1 MTSQDWEWMGW
12 IWVVGLAV
20 LGIGILVAPAVD
32 AFPAGWVQPG
42 QGTAL
47 LLIAASILFAAVFPA
62 LATGRSRLISIASA
76 LTALFGYAGTIVIL
90 AGENTLLLA
99 IVVAYTIYLALTA
112 YFIVSIFRLIGYII
126 ARLR

>member
-1 MTSQDWEWMGW
+1 MTSQDWERMGW

-20 LGIGILVAPAVD
+20 LGIAILVAPTID
-32 AFPAGWVQPG
+32 TFPTDWVKPG

>member
-1 MTSQDWEWMGW
+1 MTSQDWERMGW

-20 LGIGILVAPAVD
+20 LGIAILVAPTID
-32 AFPAGWVQPG
+32 TLPTNWVKPG

-62 LATGRSRLISIASA
+62 LATGRSGLIPFASA
-76 LTALFGYAGTIVIL
+76 LTAVFGYAGTMLII
-90 AGENTLLLA
+90 ANENPMLLA
-99 IVVAYTIYLALTA
+99 IVIVYTLYLGLTA
-112 YFIVSIFRLIGYII
+112 FAIISILRIIGYII